1 MMQRVRQFY
10 RAMTADITPADRAF
24 VDKSIPKAAQ
34 PLFYAMHPA
43 DQYHALHVARTALAL
58 ADMSDLTV
66 DRSMLLRCALL
77 HDVGRVRGDLDVWG
91 KVFTVLMD
99 RFLPRLAEKLA
110 CPGGQGLWSKPG
122 HAIYVYY
129 HHAEIGAAK
138 LRAIGLTGEAALIAR
153 HHQPPAAG
161 DAPELCLLRE
171 ADERN

>member
-10 RAMTADITPADRAF
+10 RAMTADITPADRDF

-58 ADMSDLTV
+58 ADMSNLPV

-77 HDVGRVRGDLDVWG
+77 HDVGRQKGDLDIWG

-99 RFLPRLAEKLA
+99 HFLPALAEKLA
-110 CPGGQGLWSKPG
+110 KPACRGLWDKPG
-122 HAIYVYY
+122 HALYVYY
-129 HHAEIGAAK
+129 HHAEIGAAR
-138 LRAIGLTGEAALIAR
+138 LRAIGLTAEAALIAR
-153 HHQPPAAG
+153 HHLPPAG
-161 DAPELCLLRE
+161 DDAPELSLLRD